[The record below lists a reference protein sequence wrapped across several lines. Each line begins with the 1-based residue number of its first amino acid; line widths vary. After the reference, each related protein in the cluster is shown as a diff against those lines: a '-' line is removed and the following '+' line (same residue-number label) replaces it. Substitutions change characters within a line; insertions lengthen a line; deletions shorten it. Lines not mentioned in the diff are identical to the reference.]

1 MLEEM
6 LKKSLAKFGT
16 DDPGTKELQ
25 AALNRRNAQTPEA
38 QEKNRIL
45 LQTVATKP
53 STSQTLPS
61 RAEKSP
67 PQAGV
72 RLSTKTQSR
81 PPRLLPSSGW
91 HNSHPRSR
99 PRHQSHRLRT
109 TLQSRHRASTGGICP
124 PCRRAVR
131 RQGRQ
136 LDSVARRSLPKTLWL
151 GLRMAD
157 LEASFTVT
165 CRKVSK
171 MHLNLLPP
179 TLEKF

>member
-38 QEKNRIL
+38 QKKNRIL

-72 RLSTKTQSR
+72 RLSTKTQES
-81 PPRLLPSSGW
+81 PSS
-91 HNSHPRSR
+91 
-99 PRHQSHRLRT
+99 
-109 TLQSRHRASTGGICP
+109 ASTE
-124 PCRRAVR
+124 
-131 RQGRQ
+131 Q
-136 LDSVARRSLPKTLWL
+136 
-151 GLRMAD
+151 RMAQQPSTKQATPS
-157 LEASFTVT
+157 ES
-165 CRKVSK
+165 
-171 MHLNLLPP
+171 PP
-179 TLEKF
+179 SDDAPKQA